1 MENALIGGLV
11 GSAFEKS
18 RVPLEEDCLIHFDPP
33 LRLLRGPLP
42 SSDAS
47 SSFVLVFRDEQALRR
62 ALLDTEARV
71 RERCNAG
78 ARIGCSVSATKS
90 CKPPWWACL
99 ARLLGPKLADFEE
112 REKCEERE
120 MEACLAASTEACL
133 RFAKEKWPPSCQDA
147 QIAYKGKHGS
157 RNL

>member
-42 SSDAS
+42 SSGAS
-47 SSFVLVFRDEQALRR
+47 SSFVLVFRDEQALSR

-71 RERCNAG
+71 GDSLFLPWNQYILDFVASGKVGETHG
-78 ARIGCSVSATKS
+78 EFGC
-90 CKPPWWACL
+90 
-99 ARLLGPKLADFEE
+99 
-112 REKCEERE
+112 
-120 MEACLAASTEACL
+120 
-133 RFAKEKWPPSCQDA
+133 
-147 QIAYKGKHGS
+147 Y
-157 RNL
+157 